1 MEEVEEEEEE
11 EEEEMGEFSA
21 PRGGVPPAAE
31 SPASPA
37 GIERISSH
45 FLMMTLG
52 VEVSAAVVEETYER
66 LLVDEE
72 DEEEGAAIN
81 PPPPPCVVV
90 NLASRDRSEVVDDV
104 AHEYVE
110 GDKYRFTVP
119 SE

>member
-1 MEEVEEEEEE
+1 MEEVEVEEE

-52 VEVSAAVVEETYER
+52 VEVSAVVEETYER

-72 DEEEGAAIN
+72 EEEEGAAIN

-104 AHEYVE
+104 AIEYVE